1 MKSRHV
7 YLCVIAIVGSLLGM
21 THRAGALSVEDAGAP
36 PAEDCPGQVDDRVY
50 SQYGISGY
58 WMFPDTDRCRN
69 RKQVEAMHK
78 IGSDTIITSSTELKR
93 SSRDDL
99 RESALFKDFAID
111 GADGYTAA
119 EASLSDGE
127 TIERVFTY
135 GAHYPFYSDALQ
147 CADRSGAADVGG
159 KRYTYW
165 LLPANGEDACVA
177 SDGKYSLVVAV
188 NERGADDAALS
199 TVENAE
205 LYGMKVYLGMPI
217 PQMGQPGTSGY
228 PAYVADDSYMG
239 TLGAFTRN
247 LLRSWMQAFGARTAF
262 AGLYQGRET
271 SVVYRTTAV
280 HQHTLNVYA
289 SQNDVVAASL
299 PEEKRRVVFSPYASF
314 EDPSRAAYF
323 EDRFRDIVHTGA
335 GRVDVILAPQDGV
348 GTGKVSPSDKD
359 SVASPENVT
368 TLYAAA
374 QNASASETWANIE
387 LFVRDSSTCRAGSI
401 TFTSDCSAHKAR
413 IDQQIELAEPYA
425 QKILAYDWSMYMSRA
440 RVSADSQETLVSYL
454 LRTGAQNDALG
465 EDQPRSS
472 ADVELEAA
480 GDRPAGS
487 QTDPAC
493 A

>member
-1 MKSRHV
+1 M
-7 YLCVIAIVGSLLGM
+7 
-21 THRAGALSVEDAGAP
+21 
-36 PAEDCPGQVDDRVY
+36 
-50 SQYGISGY
+50 
-58 WMFPDTDRCRN
+58 
-69 RKQVEAMHK
+69 
-78 IGSDTIITSSTELKR
+78 
-93 SSRDDL
+93 
-99 RESALFKDFAID
+99 
-111 GADGYTAA
+111 
-119 EASLSDGE
+119 
-127 TIERVFTY
+127 
-135 GAHYPFYSDALQ
+135 
-147 CADRSGAADVGG
+147 
-159 KRYTYW
+159 
-165 LLPANGEDACVA
+165 
-177 SDGKYSLVVAV
+177 
-188 NERGADDAALS
+188 
-199 TVENAE
+199 
-205 LYGMKVYLGMPI
+205 
-217 PQMGQPGTSGY
+217 
-228 PAYVADDSYMG
+228 
-239 TLGAFTRN
+239 
-247 LLRSWMQAFGARTAF
+247 
-262 AGLYQGRET
+262 
-271 SVVYRTTAV
+271 
-280 HQHTLNVYA
+280 
-289 SQNDVVAASL
+289 

-480 GDRPAGS
+480 GDRPAGC
-487 QTDPAC
+487 QTDLGAELIWGWTARRDARSSLSPTSSPRTLGRRFLCARPGCPQSPARC
-493 A
+493 PVRGCGRGAPG

>member
-1 MKSRHV
+1 M
-7 YLCVIAIVGSLLGM
+7 
-21 THRAGALSVEDAGAP
+21 
-36 PAEDCPGQVDDRVY
+36 
-50 SQYGISGY
+50 
-58 WMFPDTDRCRN
+58 
-69 RKQVEAMHK
+69 
-78 IGSDTIITSSTELKR
+78 
-93 SSRDDL
+93 
-99 RESALFKDFAID
+99 
-111 GADGYTAA
+111 
-119 EASLSDGE
+119 
-127 TIERVFTY
+127 
-135 GAHYPFYSDALQ
+135 
-147 CADRSGAADVGG
+147 
-159 KRYTYW
+159 
-165 LLPANGEDACVA
+165 
-177 SDGKYSLVVAV
+177 
-188 NERGADDAALS
+188 
-199 TVENAE
+199 
-205 LYGMKVYLGMPI
+205 
-217 PQMGQPGTSGY
+217 
-228 PAYVADDSYMG
+228 
-239 TLGAFTRN
+239 
-247 LLRSWMQAFGARTAF
+247 
-262 AGLYQGRET
+262 
-271 SVVYRTTAV
+271 
-280 HQHTLNVYA
+280 
-289 SQNDVVAASL
+289 
-299 PEEKRRVVFSPYASF
+299 FSPYASF

-480 GDRPAGS
+480 GDRPAGC
-487 QTDPAC
+487 QTDLGAELIWGWTARRDARSSLSPTSSPRTLGRRFLCARPGCPQSPARC
-493 A
+493 PVRGRGRGASG